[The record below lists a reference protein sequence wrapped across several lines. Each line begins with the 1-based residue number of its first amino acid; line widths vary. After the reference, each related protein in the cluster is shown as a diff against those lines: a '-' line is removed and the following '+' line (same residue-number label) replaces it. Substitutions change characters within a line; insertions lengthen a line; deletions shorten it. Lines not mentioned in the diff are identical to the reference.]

1 MLLKQL
7 DYSLSEDAHKNM
19 EFIFFC
25 LQSGSQER
33 ATQSLNK
40 DIVKLLPNLHNKQMS
55 GNWQC
60 INY

>member
-55 GNWQC
+55 GN
-60 INY
+60 